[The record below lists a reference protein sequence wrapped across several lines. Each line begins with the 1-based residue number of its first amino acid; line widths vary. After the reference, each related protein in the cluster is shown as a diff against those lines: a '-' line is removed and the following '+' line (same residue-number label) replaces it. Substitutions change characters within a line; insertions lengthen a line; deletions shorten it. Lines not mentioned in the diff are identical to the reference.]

1 MLDHSKQKKITI
13 SCWFFSFLFINKISL
28 RSIWVRKASWFGT
41 LVFASCLLI
50 LFPFGLGTEA
60 LKRIDIQ
67 IGSLWIINE
76 FIAVTAVSRMFA
88 PEQESYAMDFLL
100 SARVPKSSFLAG
112 KITFTAL
119 QILSLQVPVT
129 FLWIILYNVPSNIL
143 IELLKII
150 VPVSLIFNVGTA
162 SLGALVSCLTARSLA
177 KEILLPMLFFPMQS
191 GILLAA
197 VSLTMQVGNNSLLGA
212 FSQEAWWTILFTYPI
227 LFTALG
233 FLLSDVLLQE

>member
-1 MLDHSKQKKITI
+1 MLNHVKPKKITF
-13 SCWFFSFLFINKISL
+13 SNWYFSFVFINKISM
-28 RSIWVRKASWFGT
+28 RSIWVRKAAWFGT
-41 LVFASCLLI
+41 LVFACCLLI

-76 FIAVTAVSRMFA
+76 FITVLAVSRMFT
-88 PEQESYAMDFLL
+88 PEQESNAIDFLL
-100 SARVPKSSFLAG
+100 SARSPKSALLAG
-112 KITFTAL
+112 KITFTAF

-129 FLWIILYNVPSNIL
+129 FFWIILYNVPSNIL
-143 IELLKII
+143 IEILKII
-150 VPVSLIFNVGTA
+150 IPVSLIYNVGSA
-162 SLGALVSCLTARSLA
+162 SLGALISCLTARSLA

-197 VSLTMQVGNNSLLGA
+197 VSLTMQVGNDSLLGT
-212 FSQEAWWTILFTYPI
+212 FSPEAWWTILFAYPI
-227 LFTALG
+227 LFTAFG

>member
-1 MLDHSKQKKITI
+1 MLGHLKQKKITF
-13 SCWFFSFLFINKISL
+13 SCWYLSFILVNKISI
-28 RSIWVRKASWFGT
+28 RSIWVKKASWFGT

-76 FIAVTAVSRMFA
+76 FIAVLTISRMFA
-88 PEQESYAMDFLL
+88 PEQESHAMDFLL
-100 SARVPKSSFLAG
+100 ASRVPKSSLLAG
-112 KITFTAL
+112 KITFTIF
-119 QILSLQVPVT
+119 QILSLQIPVT
-129 FLWIILYNVPSNIL
+129 FFWIILYNVPSNIL

-150 VPVSLIFNVGTA
+150 VPVCLIFNFGTA

-177 KEILLPMLFFPMQS
+177 KEILLPMLFFPLQS

-197 VSLTMQVGNNSLLGA
+197 VSLTIQVGNNSLLGT
-212 FSQEAWWTILFTYPI
+212 FSPEAWWTILFTYPI